1 MFSEDMH
8 EAVKRYEKRLEEL
21 GLSPQTLGWRSK
33 RQQYVRFEILAGI
46 GDLHRRSILDL
57 GCGFGD
63 FYDFL
68 LGKGL
73 EVDYSGYDISPKFIA
88 IAKEKHPNL
97 NFEVK
102 DILKDPVEKK
112 FDYVVSSGI
121 FNHKISNNEQFIK
134 EVFRKSLELSNQGI
148 AHNMLSSCVDYRD
161 AKLYYANPSE
171 ILSFCKTLSKRV
183 TLRHDYMPFE
193 FTAYVYKLDEK
204 DSENIFKNYEYRLP

>member
-1 MFSEDMH
+1 MNMFNKDMN
-8 EAVKRYEKRLEEL
+8 EAVKRYEKRLDES

-33 RQQYVRFEILAGI
+33 RQQYVRFEILSEI
-46 GDLHRRSILDL
+46 DYLHKKSILDL

-63 FYDFL
+63 LYDFL
-68 LGKGL
+68 MEKGI
-73 EVDYSGYDISPKFIA
+73 EVDYYGYDISPKFIA
-88 IAKEKHPNL
+88 LAKKKHPNL

-121 FNHKISNNEQFIK
+121 FNRKISSNEQFIRAIFK
-134 EVFRKSLELSNQGI
+134 KSLELSNQGI
-148 AHNMLSSCVDYRD
+148 AHNMLSSCVDYRE

-183 TLRHDYMPFE
+183 ALRHDYMPFE
-193 FTAYVYKLDEK
+193 FTVYLYKEDEK
-204 DSENIFKNYEYRLP
+204 DSENIFKNYE